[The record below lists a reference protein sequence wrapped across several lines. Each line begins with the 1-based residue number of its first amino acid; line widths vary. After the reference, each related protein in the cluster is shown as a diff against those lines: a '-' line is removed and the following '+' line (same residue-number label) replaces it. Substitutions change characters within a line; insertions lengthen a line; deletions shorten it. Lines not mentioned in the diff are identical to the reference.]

1 MPVEIIIIWLM
12 SGRLNDIP
20 KNVSEDASND
30 IALHIPGMDVDTLIN
45 MIAVA
50 KRVFCDGEF
59 GNDFSSRRAVH
70 DMEQLVYRQ
79 SYDQAGADEVWLN
92 PMDGSFHHPTFPEQ
106 QGEAW
111 EVMKCYDDEVFTMR
125 LIEIVSRILAS
136 RDSESGQMFTERH
149 DHYEHLLQAIVEAEG
164 PDGVIRHLIS

>member
-1 MPVEIIIIWLM
+1 M
-12 SGRLNDIP
+12 SGSLNDIS
-20 KNVSEDASND
+20 KNYSEDASND
-30 IALHIPGMDVDTLIN
+30 IALNIPDMNVNILIN

-59 GNDFSSRRAVH
+59 WNDCTGRRAVH

-79 SYDQAGADEVWLN
+79 SYNNAGADEVWLD
-92 PMDGSFHHPTFPEQ
+92 PMDGSFHHPTFSEQ

-125 LIEIVSRILAS
+125 LIELASRILAS
-136 RDSESGQMFTERH
+136 RDSESVQISTERQ

-164 PDGVIRHLIS
+164 PDGVIRNLIS